1 MIKWYI
7 ETTDDYAPW
16 VLVGDVKP
24 MVAIYKSIRRYEHKH
39 GCRTGRGWVTWQDL
53 PTKKSGKIALVFG
66 DSDLPQYV
74 TLVSSADA
82 ILDHI
87 VAGDWEEYH
96 DDSHINREQFTFFEE
111 V

>member
-24 MVAIYKSIRRYEHKH
+24 MVAIYKSIRRYEYKH
-39 GCRTGRGWVTWQDL
+39 GCRTGRGWFTWQDL

-66 DSDLPQYV
+66 RSEFPQYV
-74 TLVSSADA
+74 TIVYSADT
-82 ILDHI
+82 ILHYI
-87 VAGDWEEYH
+87 LSGDWEEYRGEENV
-96 DDSHINREQFTFFEE
+96 NREQFTFFEE